1 MLMNSFGRILLSFFV
16 LWFGLR
22 VLGKKQIGELSIYNV
37 ATIAAVG
44 EMASSLATDLHHDP
58 FNFIVPLLSYFFLT
72 YLMTYSSL
80 KSQFAR
86 KIFEGSPTIVVSN
99 GQILEQNLKKLRLS
113 SDNLFIK
120 LREEKIFN
128 LKEIEFAIMEP
139 DGKLSVLLKPP
150 YQTVTAEK
158 LHLTPEYQGLPT
170 ILIREGQFVE
180 ESLNK
185 VGITKSWL
193 ITQLQAQKVHDVSEV
208 FLAQLDTSGQLYIDL
223 INDWNQISLDS
234 KSADSSL

>member
-1 MLMNSFGRILLSFFV
+1 M

-58 FNFIVPLLSYFFLT
+58 FDYIYALLGYFFLT

-86 KIFEGSPTIVVSN
+86 KVFEGSPTIVVSN
-99 GQILEQNLKKLRLS
+99 GKILEQNLKSLRLS
-113 SDNLFIK
+113 MDNLLIK
-120 LREEKIFN
+120 LREEKVFN
-128 LKEIEFAIMEP
+128 LKEVEFAIMEP
-139 DGKLSVLLKPP
+139 DGKLSILLKPL
-150 YQTVTAEK
+150 YQTVTAEN
-158 LHLTPEYQGLPT
+158 LNLTAKYKGLPT
-170 ILIREGQFVE
+170 VLVREGRFEE
-180 ESLNK
+180 ESLK
-185 VGITKSWL
+185 KLGVTKSW
-193 ITQLQAQKVHDVSEV
+193 IMTQLHAQNVGGISEV

-223 INDWNQISLDS
+223 VKDWEKALLDPKIANPSL
-234 KSADSSL
+234 

>member
-1 MLMNSFGRILLSFFV
+1 VVLNSTVRILLSFFM

-44 EMASSLATDLHHDP
+44 EMASSLATDRHDDP
-58 FNFIVPLLSYFFLT
+58 FNFIIPLISYFLLT

-86 KIFEGSPTIVVSN
+86 KVFEGSPTIIISN
-99 GQILEQNLKKLRLS
+99 GKILEKNLKRLRLS
-113 SDNLFIK
+113 IDNLFIK

-128 LKEIEFAIMEP
+128 LKEVEFAIMEP

-150 YQTVTAEK
+150 YQMVTAENLQLK
-158 LHLTPEYQGLPT
+158 TEYKGLPT
-170 ILIREGQFVE
+170 ILIREGKYVE
-180 ESLNK
+180 EGLKSLG
-185 VGITKSWL
+185 VTKSWL
-193 ITQLQAQKVHDVSEV
+193 MTQLDARKVGEVAEV
-208 FLAQLDTSGQLYIDL
+208 FLAQMDTSGELYIDL
-223 INDWNQISLDS
+223 VKDW
-234 KSADSSL
+234 